1 MKVYNKL
8 VRDKV
13 PQIIQNEGKT
23 VYSSYCGYIT

>member
-8 VRDKV
+8 VRTKI

-23 VYSSYCGYIT
+23 VYSCTLDGVN